1 MSKRSCFLELISAV
15 LVLGACAGD
24 SSGDGDR
31 DGSQGAGANG
41 GASGSGGSSS
51 DAGSSGGGSSGRPAT
66 SGGGNGAGDSDA
78 GGMACT
84 FDGECGAGQFCNQDS
99 GRCEIG
105 QGCGQSQFEISALP
119 PNMLILLDRS
129 GSMDGDA
136 DGDTRWNVAKNAI
149 AAVTSAYDDK
159 ARFGLATYSAC
170 LSGGCS
176 AGTVVVPIAES
187 NADAVQAFL
196 DNTLDERSDDGRET
210 DADGRIRYLCDSG
223 DPETSTGESLAALV
237 GEASLLDPNRT
248 NAVVLLTDGEENE
261 ECADDCDGPC
271 GAEAL
276 LEQSPSVKTYVIGLG
291 VNADAIDEI
300 AEAGDTEQAI
310 EATNQAEL
318 SDAFDQVAAAVA
330 SCDYELDDMP
340 PDPDELY
347 VFFDDD
353 PRGIPADDTDGYTFD
368 AATLRLR
375 FHGGACEAV
384 KSGQVTDIDVVYGC
398 PSPVVD

>member
-1 MSKRSCFLELISAV
+1 MSLRSRSVGSIVAALMLA
-15 LVLGACAGD
+15 ACSGD
-24 SSGDGDR
+24 SSDGDR
-31 DGSQGAGANG
+31 AGSHGGAGSGAGA
-41 GASGSGGSSS
+41 GAAASSG
-51 DAGSSGGGSSGRPAT
+51 GGGSSGRGGSGGRPST
-66 SGGGNGAGDSDA
+66 SGAGGNAVASD
-78 GGMACT
+78 GGVTACT
-84 FDGECGAGQFCNQDS
+84 FDGECGAGHRCNPDS
-99 GRCEIG
+99 GRCELG

-136 DGDTRWNVAKNAI
+136 DGDTRWNVAKQAI
-149 AAVTSAYDDK
+149 NAVTSDYDDK

-170 LSGGCS
+170 LAGGCS
-176 AGTVVVPIAES
+176 AGTVVVPIEES

-196 DNTLDERSDDGRET
+196 DNTLDERSDDGQET
-210 DADGRIRYLCDSG
+210 DDDGHIRYLCDSG
-223 DPETSTGESLAALV
+223 DPETSTGASLAALV
-237 GEASLLDPNRT
+237 GEASLLDPTRT

-291 VNADAIDEI
+291 VNADAIDAI
-300 AEAGDTEQAI
+300 AEAGDTEHAI

-330 SCDYELDDMP
+330 SCDYELDEMP

-353 PRGIPADDTDGYTFD
+353 PAGIPSDDTDGFSFD
-368 AATLRLR
+368 AASLRLR
-375 FHGGACEAV
+375 FYGSACEAV

-398 PSPVVD
+398 PLPVVD